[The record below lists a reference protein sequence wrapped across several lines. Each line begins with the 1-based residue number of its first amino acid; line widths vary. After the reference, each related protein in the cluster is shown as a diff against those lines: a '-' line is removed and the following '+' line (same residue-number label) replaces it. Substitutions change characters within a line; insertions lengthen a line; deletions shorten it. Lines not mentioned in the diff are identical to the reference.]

1 MSEKPVSIFNEVL
14 GPVMRGPSSSHT
26 AAAYR
31 LGAMARGLFG
41 RPIKKVLVR
50 FSSKSSLPGTYV
62 SQGSETGLMTG
73 LMGMSIEDGRVPDI
87 MEYAAASGIETAVE
101 VHDGPCSHPN
111 TYEIILGSG
120 DGITMRFVGIST
132 GGGMVR
138 LQEVDGV
145 HVSLDGGED
154 TDIPGIGHV
163 PRVLPVG
170 FNPDCRLPFRD
181 ATDFESM
188 SPTGE
193 IWQYAIDYESE
204 RSGMRRDDLWKMA
217 VRLVGVMR
225 SSVSVGL
232 HGTEYPDR
240 ILGAQSLLVDAAAR
254 AGRTVPSALFRTI
267 EKYAMAV
274 MECKSSYGVILAAPT
289 AGSCAVLPAVLISL
303 CDLYGYPEER
313 AAKALLAAGLVGM
326 FIAARSTLSAEVAG
340 CQAECGAA
348 SGMAAAGVVQ
358 LLGGS
363 SREALAASS
372 FALQNVM
379 GMVCDPVANRVEAP
393 CLGKNIMC
401 AMNAVAAADYVM
413 AGADALLPLGEV
425 IKAMDEVGRS
435 IPVEYRCTGLGG
447 LSKCAASLA
456 IERKLKEKKHG

>member
-1 MSEKPVSIFNEVL
+1 M
-14 GPVMRGPSSSHT
+14 
-26 AAAYR
+26 
-31 LGAMARGLFG
+31 
-41 RPIKKVLVR
+41 
-50 FSSKSSLPGTYV
+50 
-62 SQGSETGLMTG
+62 
-73 LMGMSIEDGRVPDI
+73 
-87 MEYAAASGIETAVE
+87 
-101 VHDGPCSHPN
+101 
-111 TYEIILGSG
+111 
-120 DGITMRFVGIST
+120 
-132 GGGMVR
+132 
-138 LQEVDGV
+138 
-145 HVSLDGGED
+145 
-154 TDIPGIGHV
+154 
-163 PRVLPVG
+163 
-170 FNPDCRLPFRD
+170 
-181 ATDFESM
+181 
-188 SPTGE
+188 
-193 IWQYAIDYESE
+193 
-204 RSGMRRDDLWKMA
+204 
-217 VRLVGVMR
+217 
-225 SSVSVGL
+225 
-232 HGTEYPDR
+232 
-240 ILGAQSLLVDAAAR
+240 GAQSLLVDAAAR

-303 CDLYGYPEER
+303 CDLYGYPEES